1 MEFISIAMIYSEYG
15 TTGAKV
21 SAVGFG
27 GMRFDT
33 SKSDAENAELLLY
46 AHSKGIN
53 YFDTAPDY
61 CEDHSED
68 IFGIALKQMA
78 DVRNEIYVSTK
89 GMPTS
94 IDTADKARRAVEKS
108 LKRLNVNKIDFY
120 HVWCIR
126 RMEQYELAMKKGG
139 QYEGLAKCKEE
150 GLIGHIVISTHLQG
164 EQICRVI
171 EKKEFEGILLGVN
184 ILNFLYRWQGVQAAH
199 DADLG
204 VVAMNPLAGG
214 TIPQHEKELTFLASG
229 NETPTEAAIR
239 FCVSCPQITVALVG
253 FTTKEHIDTACRVAE
268 SCRPFTKTDIDR
280 VKEHISKNMDSLCTG
295 CGYCM
300 NNLCPKGIPIA
311 NYMQSYN
318 EKLIQ
323 HKSNKEMVKRV
334 IFQHEWGYLADRRAD
349 AADCIQC
356 GECEQVC
363 TQHLDII
370 DRLAEINE
378 WERRAKRR
386 LRIRRIGRLA
396 KRLRFWRL

>member
-1 MEFISIAMIYSEYG
+1 MIYRQYG

-33 SKSDAENAELLLY
+33 SRSDAENAQLLLY
-46 AHSKGIN
+46 ARSKGIN

-78 DVRNEIYVSTK
+78 DVRCEIYISTK
-89 GMPTS
+89 GMPA
-94 IDTADKARRAVEKS
+94 DFNTADKARRAVEKS
-108 LKRLNVNKIDFY
+108 LRRLNVNKIDFY
-120 HVWCIR
+120 HVWCVR
-126 RMEQYELAMKKGG
+126 RMDQYELAMKKGG
-139 QYEGLAKCKEE
+139 QYEGLLKCKQE
-150 GLIGHIVISTHLQG
+150 GLIDHIVISTHLGGGQV
-164 EQICRVI
+164 RKVI
-171 EKKEFEGILLGVN
+171 ENKEFEGVLLGVN
-184 ILNFLYRWQGVQAAH
+184 ILNFQYRWQGVQAAF
-199 DADLG
+199 DAGLG

-214 TIPQHEKELTFLASG
+214 IIPKHEKDLTFLSSG

-268 SCRPFTKTDIDR
+268 NCKPFTQTDIDR
-280 VKEHISKNMDSLCTG
+280 IKENTSKNMDTLCTG

-318 EKLIQ
+318 EKLLQ
-323 HKSNKEMVKRV
+323 QKSDEEMVERM
-334 IFQHEWGYLADRRAD
+334 IFQHEWGYLAESRAE
-349 AADCIQC
+349 AADCIKC

-363 TQHLDII
+363 TQHLNIT
-370 DRLAEINE
+370 DRLVETAQ
-378 WERRAKRR
+378 WERQAKRR
-386 LRIRRIGRLA
+386 SRIRRIGRLA
-396 KRLRFWRL
+396 KRLRFWRP